1 MTCLARPLKQKWVSH
16 FFPSEDLFSC
26 QSQAFIY
33 LFLYLFVCCL
43 KEGIITAVASV
54 LSIEPGTLEKH
65 NKYKARNKRSKYK
78 DFNGS
83 IQGCITVVSW
93 SKEIIRGYQGNKKV
107 VSCYYCLPLDMKV

>member
-78 DFNGS
+78 DFMVPFRAVSQLSPGVKKS
-83 IQGCITVVSW
+83 LEGIRETKKRLVVTTAFPW
-93 SKEIIRGYQGNKKV
+93 T
-107 VSCYYCLPLDMKV
+107 